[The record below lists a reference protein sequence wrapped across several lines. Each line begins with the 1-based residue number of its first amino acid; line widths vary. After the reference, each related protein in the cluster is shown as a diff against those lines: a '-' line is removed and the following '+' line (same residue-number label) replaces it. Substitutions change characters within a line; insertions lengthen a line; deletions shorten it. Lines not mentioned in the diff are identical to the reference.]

1 MKKQFSVHWKASKQT
16 RKQRKYLANAH
27 LTLRQKMLASNL
39 SEELRKKYGR
49 RSFTLR
55 KGDKVKVMRGE
66 MAGKD
71 GKVNLINLKKLR
83 VTLEG
88 VQKTKKDGTK
98 INLNFS
104 ASKLQI
110 IELNL
115 DDKKR
120 IESLTRKQTEKN
132 QIKNKGEKK

>member
-1 MKKQFSVHWKASKQT
+1 MKKQFSKEWKASRQI

-27 LTLRQKMLASNL
+27 LTIKHKMLSANL

-49 RSFTLR
+49 RNIGLR

-71 GKVNLINLKKLR
+71 GKINLIDLKKSR

-98 INLNFS
+98 INLNFN

-120 IESLTRKQTEKN
+120 IAKLTNQKN
-132 QIKNKGEKK
+132 NKEIKNKEEKK